1 MKEMPVGRREDGG
14 RRTYLTENYIKLQFT
29 NDADIFTYSVCF
41 CICLSLSVSLCV
53 CLCLCVCLFHPQDP
67 RLKNGR
73 YGGPQAFWVNTL
85 PLSYTLNDI
94 LKKKRGDNLCLDQRK
109 LFKEEVGF
117 GLKF

>member
-1 MKEMPVGRREDGG
+1 MPVGKREDGG
-14 RRTYLTENYIKLQFT
+14 RRTYLTEKDIKLKFA

-53 CLCLCVCLFHPQDP
+53 CLCLCVCLFHPQYP

-73 YGGPQAFWVNTL
+73 YEGPQAFWVNTL